1 MVETN
6 SDCEKAVV
14 SSDGQE
20 EAHERLKKLSM
31 FTLNKRTMVLI
42 TLGGREGSSC

>member
-6 SDCEKAVV
+6 SDCENAVV

-31 FTLNKRTMVLI
+31 LTLKRTMVLI